1 MFIALVTIVVML
13 WFYHQNMFLFI
24 WKIDFYLFTNFL
36 KLSNQLKKEIAI
48 DTLVRTKNIFETINK
63 SRNVKEYC
71 PRMRKI
77 WSSDHKLKA
86 HNAFANP
93 FVTLTV
99 GILDRTGQKINNI
112 DIKKRKILSN
122 NGSFHPNGDVDR
134 FYLHRK
140 KNRKRIK
147 LVELLLEGSTCFT
160 VRQEIKWW
168 NI

>member
-1 MFIALVTIVVML
+1 
-13 WFYHQNMFLFI
+13 
-24 WKIDFYLFTNFL
+24 
-36 KLSNQLKKEIAI
+36 
-48 DTLVRTKNIFETINK
+48 
-63 SRNVKEYC
+63 
-71 PRMRKI
+71 MRKI

>member
-1 MFIALVTIVVML
+1 
-13 WFYHQNMFLFI
+13 
-24 WKIDFYLFTNFL
+24 
-36 KLSNQLKKEIAI
+36 
-48 DTLVRTKNIFETINK
+48 
-63 SRNVKEYC
+63 
-71 PRMRKI
+71 MRKI

-160 VRQEIKWW
+160 VRQEINGGISNSRRAGWYLKVGKETTGNSNVADIIDILPKFVTQKHAQRCRKHLKDRCTDKAIYSYFKRKIKKHRK
-168 NI
+168 NIRKQ